1 MWPRGVLDPTALP
14 QSRRLQLTQDALDEG
29 GIVTT
34 PAAVQERDNL
44 AGGQP
49 LPELGSGGCRQN
61 RQGGPVLEVG
71 KGPQRLRVE
80 LQQDRPQLAGGLVQ
94 RPDRLLVLAR
104 QRLDRQALIADHRQR
119 PVPMTIG
126 PQHVG
131 QHRRVT
137 QVGLLARLAVPL
149 AVAGD
154 RTRIDGVDG

>member
-1 MWPRGVLDPTALP
+1 MGVELHGQSLFQSLDCGVHGGEDLEETDDGVAQGVLDSNALP
-14 QSRRLQLTQDALDEG
+14 QGRRLQLTQDALDEG

-80 LQQDRPQLAGGLVQ
+80 TPAGPTAACWWVSCSAQIASWCWRASALTARP
-94 RPDRLLVLAR
+94 
-104 QRLDRQALIADHRQR
+104 
-119 PVPMTIG
+119 
-126 PQHVG
+126 
-131 QHRRVT
+131 
-137 QVGLLARLAVPL
+137 
-149 AVAGD
+149 
-154 RTRIDGVDG
+154 